1 MSLRSFLEDLEERG
15 DLVRVEEK
23 ASTRFDIAYI
33 LREFADGPALLFEN
47 VEGFNVRIVGNV
59 ASTRRRIYAS
69 LGVSQASFYKRML
82 DAYRG
87 FSYPKIVRDAP
98 VMEVTEQPNL
108 LKIPVLTHY
117 EKDAGPYI
125 TSAVVAARSPDGEVE
140 NVSIHRLL
148 VLDEKHL
155 AIRLVPRHLYRLWR
169 MAKEEGK
176 DLDVGIAIGVH
187 PAIMLAAA
195 SSPPFG
201 VSEYG
206 IANELLDRKLRLV
219 RCKSVDAYVPSDA
232 ELVLE
237 GRISHKKEVLEGPLV
252 DMTGTYDVQRMQ
264 PVVEIVNVS
273 HRENYI
279 YQALLPGGP
288 EHRLLM
294 GLPREVA
301 IYEAVSK
308 VVPNIKAVNL
318 SEGGCGWLH
327 AIISVEKQTEGDAKN
342 AILAA
347 FAAHGSLKHVIV
359 VDADIDVYDL
369 SSVEWALATRF
380 QADEDLIMIRNIRGS
395 TLDPS
400 ANQESGLTTKLGI
413 DATKPLSKPQEGF
426 HRAHIPRTPRAEGII
441 KLLKRKGAI

>member
-1 MSLRSFLEDLEERG
+1 RALN
-15 DLVRVEEK
+15 K
-23 ASTRFDIAYI
+23 
-33 LREFADGPALLFEN
+33 LREF
-47 VEGFNVRIVGNV
+47 VEF
-59 ASTRRRIYAS
+59 T
-69 LGVSQASFYKRML
+69 
-82 DAYRG
+82 
-87 FSYPKIVRDAP
+87 
-98 VMEVTEQPNL
+98 
-108 LKIPVLTHY
+108 
-117 EKDAGPYI
+117 
-125 TSAVVAARSPDGEVE
+125 GEVE

-201 VSEYG
+201 VSEYR
-206 IANELLDRKLRLV
+206 IANELLDKKLRLV
-219 RCKSVDAYVPSDA
+219 QCKSVDAYVPSEA

-237 GRISHKKEVLEGPLV
+237 GRISHKKEVLEGPLA
-252 DMTGTYDVQRMQ
+252 DITGTYDVQRMQ
-264 PVVEIVNVS
+264 PVVEIVNIS

-301 IYEAVSK
+301 IYEAVSR

-327 AIISVEKQTEGDAKN
+327 AIISIEKQTEGDAKN

-347 FAAHGSLKHVIV
+347 FVAHGSLKHVIV

-369 SSVEWALATRF
+369 KSVEWALATRF
-380 QADEDLIMIRNIRGS
+380 QADEDLIMIRNIHGS

-426 HRAHIPRTPRAEGII
+426 HRAHIPLTPKAKRII
-441 KLLKRKGAI
+441 KLLKRKGTI